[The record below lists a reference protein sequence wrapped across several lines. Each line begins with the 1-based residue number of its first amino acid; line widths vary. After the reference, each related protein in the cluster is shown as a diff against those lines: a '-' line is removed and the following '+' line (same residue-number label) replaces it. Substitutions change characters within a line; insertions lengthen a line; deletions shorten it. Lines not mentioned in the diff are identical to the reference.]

1 MPEPQPPSWPA
12 RDAAHLLV
20 SGGQMAALE
29 QQLFSSGLPVE
40 ALMEKAALAVS
51 RLLLDH
57 WGERLRRA
65 GAVVLVGPGH
75 NGGDGLVV
83 ARELHLAGIAV
94 AVWSP
99 FERHKPLTDAHLS
112 HARWLGVPRLE
123 TPPDPAAA
131 ALWIDGLFGSGQQRP
146 PGTALEALLQARQHQ
161 QPGGLVAIDVPTG
174 LCADQ
179 GHCLGG
185 SAATASQTACL
196 GLLKRGLVQ
205 DQALRWVGTVVL
217 VELGLPAQL
226 LHELPAAQP
235 LALGCGDLATGAWP
249 RPDPDAGKYGRGRLL
264 VVAGS
269 RRFRGAA
276 ALALAGASSS
286 GCGSVRAALCPEVG
300 DALWPQLPHLVLQGS
315 LGCDRSGA
323 LSLAELTAAE
333 LQRLDAVLVGPGL
346 GIQPLDDGQAWTL
359 LQEFAGLLVLDADG
373 LNRLASRSAGAC
385 HWLATRGGPTWIT
398 PHRQEFER
406 LFPELKP
413 LPPLEAA
420 TAAARRSGAAVLLK
434 GAHSIVAG
442 PDGRCWQLTQ
452 TAAASARA
460 GLGDVLAGYAAGL
473 AAMAGES
480 GSDAQLLALA
490 ALAHAATAL
499 ELAGDGAGA
508 ASPAAVAARL
518 ARQGPDQG
526 TPILTCGFA
535 SKT

>member
-1 MPEPQPPSWPA
+1 
-12 RDAAHLLV
+12 
-20 SGGQMAALE
+20 MAALE

-57 WGERLRRA
+57 WRARLHRA

-99 FERHKPLTDAHLS
+99 FERHKPLTDSHLR
-112 HARWLGVPRLE
+112 HLCWLGVPRLE
-123 TPPDPAAA
+123 TPPDPGAA
-131 ALWIDGLFGSGQQRP
+131 ALWIDGLFGIGQQRP
-146 PGTALEALLQARQHQ
+146 PGAALETLLQARQRQ

-179 GHCLGG
+179 GHCLGD

-205 DQALRWVGTVVL
+205 DQALRWVGSLLL

-226 LHELPAAQP
+226 LQELPPTQP
-235 LALGCGDLATGAWP
+235 LGLACGDLATAAWP
-249 RPDPDAGKYGRGRLL
+249 RPDADADKYGRGRLL
-264 VVAGS
+264 LVAGS
-269 RRFRGAA
+269 RLFRGAA

-300 DALWPQLPHLVLQGS
+300 DALWPQLPHLVLRSS
-315 LGCDRSGA
+315 LNCDRSGA
-323 LSLAELTAAE
+323 LSLAALSAAE

-346 GIQPLDDGQAWTL
+346 GSQSLDDGRAWTL
-359 LQEFAGLLVLDADG
+359 LQEFGGLLVLDADG
-373 LNRLASRSAGAC
+373 LNRLAGRAAGAS
-385 HWLATRGGPTWIT
+385 HWLAERGGPTWIT

-406 LFPELKP
+406 LFPELTS
-413 LPPLEAA
+413 LPPPD
-420 TAAARRSGAAVLLK
+420 AAAAAAQRTGAAVLLK
-434 GAHSIVAG
+434 GAHSVIAG
-442 PDGRCWQLTQ
+442 PDGSCWQLTQ
-452 TAAASARA
+452 TAAAAARA

-473 AAMAGES
+473 GAMAGASHS
-480 GSDAQLLALA
+480 GGQLLALA
-490 ALAHAATAL
+490 ALAHAATAV
-499 ELAGDGAGA
+499 ELAKEGAGA
-508 ASPAAVAARL
+508 ASPAAVATRL
-518 ARQGPDQG
+518 ARQGRLGALQRSALLP
-526 TPILTCGFA
+526 CGFA